1 MSNDTTLRPC
11 TRTFEQ
17 AWSLSCPYL
26 IQMLMRKRQPLE
38 IEDFD
43 VHWRLD
49 RDIVLT
55 INWSNIVQPLELVR
69 RRGRENR
76 GIKRLPRV
84 RAS

>member
-1 MSNDTTLRPC
+1 
-11 TRTFEQ
+11 
-17 AWSLSCPYL
+17 
-26 IQMLMRKRQPLE
+26 MLMRKRQPLE